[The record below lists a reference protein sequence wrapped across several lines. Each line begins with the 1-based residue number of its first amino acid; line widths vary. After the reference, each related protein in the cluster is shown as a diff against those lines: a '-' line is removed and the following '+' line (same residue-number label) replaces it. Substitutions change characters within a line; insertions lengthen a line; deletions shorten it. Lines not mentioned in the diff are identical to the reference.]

1 MQRGFLVVV
10 CLLTASGLGLADDD
24 RPIREKVRD
33 VERHMRQII
42 DTVEPSVVAVVVSTN
57 PRYPALHA
65 SERTIP
71 GRLGDYPAVP
81 EGFGRQFRGMPIV
94 DPKLDLSN
102 WQNVADNQFGSG
114 VVLDADGLILTNY
127 HLVEGAKKIYVKTAA
142 GKGSYADIHA
152 ADSRSDL
159 AVLKLLTPPA
169 GMRAIK
175 IAEGRIS
182 DGPNGEKVNITRGMW
197 VVSLGH
203 PHATGF
209 TDGVPS
215 ASWGILSN
223 VRRRAATSVREDQRY
238 KPFHQYN
245 CLLQTDA
252 RITLGCSGAALLN
265 LDGDLIGLSTPIAA
279 LTGAETGGGFA
290 IPMDPNYRKIIAVLK
305 QGKEVEYGFLGVT
318 FDGGRGMRGFQQP
331 RMVEDGLAVLAVTP
345 GTPADKAKIIGYE
358 RNIAGDVIM
367 AVDGNRIRE
376 QDDLFLYVGAALAG
390 NVVKMTVVR
399 GGQRRMVDVLLAK
412 FPHDMPWIASVR
424 PPALHGLRV
433 DYNSVFLLKAEN
445 RELPPSVLV
454 RELEPGSRA
463 EMKFKEL
470 GEAPKGGWLITHVGM
485 QVVTTPN
492 EFVAAFTG
500 KTSVVLKVTD
510 PNDPRVVR
518 EVILP

>member
-1 MQRGFLVVV
+1 MQRGLFLIA
-10 CLLTASGLGLADDD
+10 CLFLTPGFGRADDD
-24 RPIREKVRD
+24 RPIRDKVHD

-42 DTVEPSVVAVVVSTN
+42 DTAEPSVVAVVVSSN
-57 PRYPALHA
+57 PRYPALAA
-65 SERTIP
+65 SERMT
-71 GRLGDYPAVP
+71 GRLGGYAVAP
-81 EGFGRQFRGMPIV
+81 EGGMFRGFQRMGNF

-175 IAEGRIS
+175 IAEGRTS
-182 DGPNGEKVNITRGMW
+182 DGPNQEKVNITRGMW

-265 LDGDLIGLSTPIAA
+265 LDGELIGLSTPIAA

-305 QGKEVEYGFLGVT
+305 QGKEVEYGFLGVM

-331 RMVEDGLAVLAVTP
+331 RFVEDGLVVRSVTP
-345 GTPADKAKIIGYE
+345 GTPADKAGIIGE
-358 RNIAGDVIM
+358 DRNAGGDVIM

-390 NVVKMTVVR
+390 NVVKMTIMR
-399 GGQRRMVDVLLAK
+399 GGQRLMKDVTLAK

-433 DYNSVFLLKAEN
+433 DYSSVFILKAEN
-445 RELPPSVLV
+445 RFLPPSVLV

-463 EMKFKEL
+463 EIKFKEL

-485 QVVTTPN
+485 QAVTTPN

-500 KTSVVLKVTD
+500 KTSAVLKVTD